1 MRWLIW
7 SILLFAVAVAVALL
21 ARVNI
26 GNVSILWPPYRIDA
40 SVNLVALILTLGFVF
55 FHLFLIGIRRAL
67 ELPGRVREYRERRR
81 AQLATDAL
89 RDAVL
94 AFFEGRF
101 GRSERMAQTAQ
112 EVPAL
117 AGTAALVAARAAH
130 RLQEFGRRD
139 AWLNRVTDDARL
151 QQALL
156 MTRAELAVEER
167 RAESAIEALTAMQA
181 GGARHLYAQRVAL
194 RAYEQAGNWSAVLRT
209 LRSLDKRDALHPTV
223 SMRLRITAHTA
234 LFDAATDDLVSVR
247 RSWNEVAERD
257 RQVIPIADAAARA
270 FVRAGDR
277 EASCRI
283 IEAVLEQ
290 EWSSR
295 LGAQYARIEGVAPRD
310 RLARAE
316 QWRARYPTESE
327 LLLLLGE
334 LCLLEKLWGKAR
346 EYLTQALRF
355 APGSAPIHGALAR
368 LHEALGES
376 TQAAEHW
383 RASAMASAESAHGT
397 RGLGLSMSSPIGT
410 QIGAQIGVKAAAP
423 VAPPAID
430 A

>member
-167 RAESAIEALTAMQA
+167 QAESAIEALNAMQA

-346 EYLTQALRF
+346 EYLMQALRF

-383 RASAMASAESAHGT
+383 RSSAMASAESAHVT
-397 RGLGLSMSSPIGT
+397 RSVGLSMSSPMNAPMNAPMNPTIGGSVGPSQSKT
-410 QIGAQIGVKAAAP
+410 
-423 VAPPAID
+423 
-430 A
+430 

>member
-1 MRWLIW
+1 
-7 SILLFAVAVAVALL
+7 
-21 ARVNI
+21 
-26 GNVSILWPPYRIDA
+26 
-40 SVNLVALILTLGFVF
+40 
-55 FHLFLIGIRRAL
+55 
-67 ELPGRVREYRERRR
+67 
-81 AQLATDAL
+81 
-89 RDAVL
+89 
-94 AFFEGRF
+94 
-101 GRSERMAQTAQ
+101 
-112 EVPAL
+112 
-117 AGTAALVAARAAH
+117 
-130 RLQEFGRRD
+130 
-139 AWLNRVTDDARL
+139 
-151 QQALL
+151 
-156 MTRAELAVEER
+156 
-167 RAESAIEALTAMQA
+167 MQA

-316 QWRARYPTESE
+316 KWRARYPTESE

-346 EYLTQALRF
+346 EYLMQALRF
-355 APGSAPIHGALAR
+355 APDRRRFMG
-368 LHEALGES
+368 
-376 TQAAEHW
+376 HW
-383 RASAMASAESAHGT
+383 RVCMRPWASQHRLRNTGVRVRWRALNRRT
-397 RGLGLSMSSPIGT
+397 GLGVW
-410 QIGAQIGVKAAAP
+410 A
-423 VAPPAID
+423 
-430 A
+430 